1 MWKEP
6 GRDPRGRFITT
17 VYTVTVPAWMP
28 AQAADDAASLVW
40 LPTSTALDVPLAFDH
55 SDILAAAI
63 GTRRGA
69 EWGGRHRPAWGITA
83 QSANGARPRGCHPGA
98 VVVWARP
105 PNFQGAR
112 PMKHIVAGHRA
123 GSDTD
128 FLELALGTPV
138 ELWLGEE
145 DETEEE
151 TAARLAAAR
160 DIIADDPGLFDRTTA
175 LAVETIGR
183 TWLDTCP
190 GSAAPVV
197 PARRRPRRAAA
208 A

>member
-1 MWKEP
+1 
-6 GRDPRGRFITT
+6 
-17 VYTVTVPAWMP
+17 
-28 AQAADDAASLVW
+28 
-40 LPTSTALDVPLAFDH
+40 
-55 SDILAAAI
+55 
-63 GTRRGA
+63 
-69 EWGGRHRPAWGITA
+69 
-83 QSANGARPRGCHPGA
+83 
-98 VVVWARP
+98 
-105 PNFQGAR
+105 
-112 PMKHIVAGHRA
+112 MKHIVAGHRA

-183 TWLDTCP
+183 TWLELLALVP
-190 GSAAPVV
+190 SAPVV
-197 PARRRPRRAAA
+197 PARRRPRRVVAA
-208 A
+208 